1 MNVKKSLLQRVVC
14 CCNND
19 IDHCDL
25 SPESRRLNE
34 VSRAPVSTVNGE
46 QSFKALLKRGCID
59 AANGVVTRSNPSS
72 SSIDEDEGFF
82 IVLIYF
88 F

>member
-1 MNVKKSLLQRVVC
+1 
-14 CCNND
+14 
-19 IDHCDL
+19 
-25 SPESRRLNE
+25 
-34 VSRAPVSTVNGE
+34 VSTVNGE
-46 QSFKALLKRGCID
+46 QSFLALLKRGCID

-88 F
+88 FGDSQIKYPGSVFLRMERGIYL